1 MINLDKNKLI
11 NNIFAI
17 QQPNSLSK
25 YFRFVCN
32 GYLEKFSSDKKIRYI
47 YINYMLSKID
57 SNRFADIVLIVFQI
71 WEMMD

>member
-32 GYLEKFSSDKKIRYI
+32 GYLEKSSSDKKIRFI
-47 YINYMLSKID
+47 CIKYMLGKTD
-57 SNRFADIVLIVFQI
+57 CNRFADIVLIVFQI
-71 WEMMD
+71 